1 MTDLHAPPWSAAG
14 PAVGAPAVGAPLP
27 DSERSNGQAQNTAA
41 EEMVA
46 FGVFGVSTA
55 MQRVLRLIRQAASN
69 GRPVLIC
76 GEAGTGRGRIA
87 RAIHAL
93 AHSRPESF
101 VAIDCAAAGED
112 DLETELFGA
121 QRRSPKAKQGRP
133 SSENVSSDSLLWRAL
148 GGSLYLINIVE
159 MPSLVQARLAR
170 VIRDRHIIGARG
182 SQVRLDCRLIT
193 AVEPGFESAVTE
205 GRLRPDLHQRLAALR
220 IDVPPLRE
228 RKEDIPGLAG
238 FFLDQYALALG
249 IQAKQVTPSAAML
262 LQALPWQGNAWELRG
277 LVESLAQWVA
287 GGTIDLPDVLASVRL
302 DPHSRSVA
310 VGGTLQAARRRF
322 EREYI
327 HAVLQQCGGR
337 VPAAAHTLG
346 IQRTNLYRKMRML
359 GVPVPAANS
368 HDRPAAAA
376 RRRRKPQSTPW
387 RPLSMHSN
395 IR

>member
-1 MTDLHAPPWSAAG
+1 MTDLHVPPRSTAG
-14 PAVGAPAVGAPLP
+14 PAVSAPAVGAPLP

-41 EEMVA
+41 EMVA

-55 MQRVLRLIRQAASN
+55 MQPVLRLIRQAASN

-148 GGSLYLINIVE
+148 GGSLYLVNVVD

-170 VIRDRHIIGARG
+170 VIRDRHVVGARG
-182 SQVRLDCRLIT
+182 LQVRLDCRFIT
-193 AVEPGFESAVTE
+193 AVDPGFESAVAE

-238 FFLDQYALALG
+238 FFLEQYAQTLG
-249 IQAKQVTPSAAML
+249 VQAKQVTPSAAIL
-262 LQALPWQGNAWELRG
+262 LQALFQRQLDG
-277 LVESLAQWVA
+277 
-287 GGTIDLPDVLASVRL
+287 VRL
-302 DPHSRSVA
+302 EVIHDP
-310 VGGTLQAARRRF
+310 GGEWT
-322 EREYI
+322 
-327 HAVLQQCGGR
+327 
-337 VPAAAHTLG
+337 
-346 IQRTNLYRKMRML
+346 
-359 GVPVPAANS
+359 
-368 HDRPAAAA
+368 
-376 RRRRKPQSTPW
+376 
-387 RPLSMHSN
+387 
-395 IR
+395 